1 MLIICNDNGFPGG
14 ASGKEPASNAGD
26 LRDSVQSLG
35 WEVPWRRKWQTIPV
49 FLSGESH
56 GQKSL
61 ASYSPSGLKESDV
74 TEVTENAHIKIKTK
88 DVFY

>member
-1 MLIICNDNGFPGG
+1 MQP
-14 ASGKEPASNAGD
+14 
-26 LRDSVQSLG
+26 
-35 WEVPWRRKWQTIPV
+35 TPV

-74 TEVTENAHIKIKTK
+74 TEVTENAHTKIKTK